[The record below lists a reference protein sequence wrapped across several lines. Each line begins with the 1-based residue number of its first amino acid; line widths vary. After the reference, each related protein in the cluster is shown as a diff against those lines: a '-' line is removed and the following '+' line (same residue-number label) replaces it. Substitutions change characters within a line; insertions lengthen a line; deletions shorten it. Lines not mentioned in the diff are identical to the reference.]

1 MPLISPKNKSIAEL
15 RKELTGLS
23 KKMTFYGE
31 IVKEIQRDAE
41 DQRRHNMGVA
51 YITPDRKIIYANNK
65 LSELLGVPT
74 QEFIGRDVDMFIYTH
89 RSFPDWNQTLIPLLT
104 GNDLD
109 MTRGK
114 HILKTIDEQPVFFDI
129 LYFAYRDKY
138 NNLEFI
144 KGIFQDVTQA
154 VQATEKLVSERQKTE
169 NILHSGS
176 LGYWVY
182 DDSDNRITWSG
193 NYQAI
198 IGYQAEELDT
208 IASKFKLMVHP
219 EDLSNSYFVWE
230 KGRFDE
236 YKAGIEF
243 RIRTKSGKYKW
254 VLSKIVNIEEDAA
267 MNKRIISG
275 IHIDIDG
282 YKRTALK
289 VREKERQIIQN
300 EENLRKIYKSLPI
313 GIVLYNTNG
322 DYMESNEE
330 LLHIFGLQSKKEV
343 DKTNLLELNPRIK
356 SFIQHHDYSV
366 DIGYD
371 LKEKQV
377 YEDYTYAPKTP
388 HTRYINIRIIS
399 LLDTEG
405 YVHLDNQ
412 KQGGEMRWSGNKAEA
427 ETGYLLVATDNTI
440 LRRSELDLKMNE
452 LELKEKNIILSKAK
466 EKAQE
471 SDRLKSAFLANV
483 SHEIRTPLNAIIGFS
498 ELIASSKDEK
508 EKDVYF
514 EIVKTNND
522 LLLNLINDILDLSR
536 IESGR
541 IDLKNSPLNID
552 KVCKDLAE
560 TSRLRSKEG
569 VEVIYK
575 YPELAVTKQE
585 GNTFFVR
592 EVMLFADK
600 KRITQIY
607 TNLISNALKN
617 TASGTIAIYY
627 KLAEVSED
635 DKPVR
640 TLSIEDI
647 EKLYTP
653 EQGEICLL
661 KKTNEAN
668 RIMIAFSVSDTGIGI
683 PENKQQEIFDR
694 FTKLNDTQS
703 GFGLGLAITRS
714 LAEQMGGFITVKS
727 QMGKG
732 SEFSVFLPF
741 NIPAE
746 SIHEKQWCSIGER
759 SLAELR
765 ETSGERNAF
774 SPDKEGAALTENNL
788 LIPELSDNS
797 LIENFEKLNIKL
809 PKVNIEEDNYMADQM
824 LDILV
829 AEDID
834 FNYMLVKA
842 IIGKKHNL
850 FRAKTGLEAVE
861 LFNKQKFNLI
871 LMDMKMPEMDGI
883 TATRLI
889 RQKDTRIPIIAVT
902 AYAFDT
908 DKQIAL
914 EAGCNTYIVKPIDPK
929 ILISEIEK
937 YALSK
942 PAQESSPGL

>member
-1 MPLISPKNKSIAEL
+1 MPLISPTNKSTADL

-23 KKMTFYGE
+23 KKISSYGE
-31 IVKEIQRDAE
+31 IADEIRRDAE
-41 DQRRHNMGVA
+41 DKRRHDMGIA
-51 YITPDRKIIYANNK
+51 YITPDRKIIYANKK
-65 LSELLGVPT
+65 LSALLGLPPE
-74 QEFIGRDVDMFIYTH
+74 EFIGRDVDMFIYTH
-89 RSFPDWNQTLIPLLT
+89 HSFPDWNQTLIPLLT

-109 MTRGK
+109 MIRGK
-114 HILKTIDEQPVFFDI
+114 HIMKTIDEQPVFFDI
-129 LYFAYRDKY
+129 LYLAYRDKS

-144 KGIFQDVTQA
+144 KGIFQDVTHA
-154 VQATEKLVSERQKTE
+154 VQVTEKLVSERQKTE

-182 DDSDNRITWSG
+182 DAPNNHITWSG

-198 IGYQAEELDT
+198 TEYPAEEMET
-208 IASKFKLMVHP
+208 IASRFKQMIHP
-219 EDLSNSYFVWE
+219 EDLSNSYFVWD
-230 KGRFDE
+230 KSRFE
-236 YKAGIEF
+236 GYRAGIEF

-254 VLSKIVNIEEDAA
+254 ILSKVVSIEEDISG
-267 MNKRIISG
+267 NKKIVSG
-275 IHIDIDG
+275 IHIDIDS
-282 YKRTALK
+282 YKRAALK

-313 GIVLYNTNG
+313 GIVLYNCNG

-343 DKTNLLELNPRIK
+343 DKTNLLEVNPRIK
-356 SFIQHHDYSV
+356 SFIQHYDYSV

-371 LKEKQV
+371 LKEKRI

-412 KQGGEMRWSGNKAEA
+412 RKGGDMYWSGNKTEA

-498 ELIASSKDEK
+498 ELIATSEDEK

-522 LLLNLINDILDLSR
+522 LLLSLINDILDLSK

-541 IDLKNSPLNID
+541 IDLKNIPVNID
-552 KVCKDLAE
+552 KVCKELVE
-560 TSRLRSKEG
+560 ISRLRAKEG
-569 VEVIYK
+569 VEIIYK
-575 YPELAVTKQE
+575 YPEHALTKQE
-585 GNTFFVR
+585 GNAFFVR
-592 EVMLFADK
+592 EAMIFADK
-600 KRITQIY
+600 NRVTQIY

-617 TASGTIAIYY
+617 TASGTIAVYY
-627 KLAEVSED
+627 NLAAVSEE
-635 DKPVR
+635 DKLVR
-640 TLSIEDI
+640 TLSLEDI
-647 EKLYTP
+647 EKLYAP
-653 EQGEICLL
+653 EQGAICLR
-661 KKTNEAN
+661 KNTDDKT
-668 RIMIAFSVSDTGIGI
+668 RIMVACSVSDTGIGI
-683 PENKQQEIFDR
+683 PESKQQEIFDR

-714 LAEQMGGFITVKS
+714 LAEQMGGFITVTS
-727 QMGKG
+727 QVGKG
-732 SEFSVFLPF
+732 SEFTVFLPY
-741 NIPAE
+741 NPPATE
-746 SIHEKQWCSIGER
+746 NGLHQQWAGIDMP
-759 SLAELR
+759 LTQLR
-765 ETSGERNAF
+765 EASGEKNAF
-774 SPDKEGAALTENNL
+774 SPEKKGEIATDMNL
-788 LIPELSDNS
+788 MIPELSDNS

-889 RQKDTRIPIIAVT
+889 RERDTKIPIIAVT

-937 YALSK
+937 YAL
-942 PAQESSPGL
+942 